1 MKTIVLLG
9 YVQNKFLN
17 PLVFKMSQCKGRK
30 EMEEEGQE
38 RERERRGTGGK
49 RERKRKRKRGGGGEE
64 GMHYCFLN
72 SCNSSEIEKERGVWL
87 SS

>member
-38 RERERRGTGGK
+38 REREREGGQEVK
-49 RERKRKRKRGGGGEE
+49 EKERERGKGEE
-64 GMHYCFLN
+64 G
-72 SCNSSEIEKERGVWL
+72 ERKGCITAF
-87 SS
+87 